1 MNCCVCQIELNEDN
15 CFSLYHS
22 KERRTRSSKKRAND
36 DTTNNIDL
44 LCDGCYNELSNEE
57 KKEYL
62 TSIDNNNFYKNMFFE
77 DEEKDIVLTVK
88 NTSPTFSQSPPLSPT
103 FNSLRSP
110 SPIPRKKNK
119 IRKNNKDNKKYSA
132 SSSGSSSSSSSSFFS
147 PSPLDEPKSPKLPK
161 SKKDNTKDTPKDKS
175 KDKPKDILD
184 DSSKEKLDKIN
195 RDIFE
200 YLMGGFTNANKTNK
214 SDKSSGII
222 IIEEPS
228 HFPFNEKDR
237 KKEELERKRKQ
248 REDEEL
254 ETIELEKTY
263 EYEWLGDNIKDI
275 DDLISLGQ
283 SYSKRIKKKRRYNLN
298 IRKLNNL
305 VEPLIELKN
314 MIGLKDIKASI
325 FNQIIFYLQELDD
338 KNIDMLH
345 TVIEGPPGVGKTH
358 ICHILAKIYKGLGF
372 LKNDKIV
379 SVKRDDF
386 IAKYLGQTA
395 DKTRKKIE
403 EALGGVL
410 FIDEAYSFGDAEG
423 RDSYSKEALDMLTS
437 FLSEHPHD
445 LICIVAGYKEALQK
459 RFFSQNEGLSRRFTH
474 RFELS
479 EYNGEDLRQIFF
491 KIVRENN
498 WYIYD
503 KSKIPISFFEKNIYY
518 FKYNGGDMLTLFGY
532 CKKVHS
538 KRLLKIPSENELLDN
553 KKQLNMEDIENG
565 LKEFIK
571 NPEYG
576 NRKNESNT
584 PFMLYS

>member
-1 MNCCVCQIELNEDN
+1 MNCCVCQIELNKDN

-22 KERRTRSSKKRAND
+22 NIRTTRLSKKKKINNED
-36 DTTNNIDL
+36 KNKNIDL
-44 LCDGCYNELSNEE
+44 MCDGCYNELSEE
-57 KKEYL
+57 EQKEYL
-62 TSIDNNNFYKNMFFE
+62 TTIDNDNFYKNMFFE
-77 DEEKDIVLTVK
+77 NKDKDLIVTVRRK
-88 NTSPTFSQSPPLSPT
+88 SPSPPKSHNTPSIT
-103 FNSLRSP
+103 PSLRSFN
-110 SPIPRKKNK
+110 SPPPRRKKKKQINK
-119 IRKNNKDNKKYSA
+119 
-132 SSSGSSSSSSSSFFS
+132 SSSSSDETEPNSPDI
-147 PSPLDEPKSPKLPK
+147 PSPPLTSPPSEKPPQRK
-161 SKKDNTKDTPKDKS
+161 KKDNIKDKS
-175 KDKPKDILD
+175 KDKI
-184 DSSKEKLDKIN
+184 DKIN

-200 YLMGGFTNANKTNK
+200 YLMGGFTNPNK
-214 SDKSSGII
+214 SDTSSGII
-222 IIEEPS
+222 IIEDPS
-228 HFPFNEKDR
+228 QFSFNEQDR
-237 KKEELERKRKQ
+237 KQEEIERKRKHH
-248 REDEEL
+248 EE
-254 ETIELEKTY
+254 EEIEEIELEKTY
-263 EYEWLGDNIKDI
+263 EYEWLGENIKEI

-283 SYSKRIKKKRRYNLN
+283 SYNKRKLKKRRYNIN

-325 FNQIIFYLQELDD
+325 FNQIVFYLQELDD

-395 DKTRKKIE
+395 EKTRKKIE

-410 FIDEAYSFGDAEG
+410 FIDEAYSFGDSEG

-445 LICIVAGYKEALQK
+445 LICIVAGYKEALNK

-474 RFELS
+474 RFELT
-479 EYNGEDLRQIFF
+479 EYDGKDLRQIFF
-491 KIVRENN
+491 KIVKENN

-503 KSKIPISFFEKNIYY
+503 ENKIPILFFEKNIHY
-518 FKYNGGDMLTLFGY
+518 FKFNGGDMLTLFGY

-538 KRLLKIPSENELLDN
+538 KRLLKISTENELLDN

-576 NRKNESNT
+576 NRKNESKT
-584 PFMLYS
+584 PYMLYS

>member
-1 MNCCVCQIELNEDN
+1 MNCCVCQIELNKDN

-22 KERRTRSSKKRAND
+22 NIRTTRLSKKKKINNED
-36 DTTNNIDL
+36 KKKNIDL
-44 LCDGCYNELSNEE
+44 MCDGCYNKLSKEE
-57 KKEYL
+57 QKEYL
-62 TSIDNNNFYKNMFFE
+62 TTIDNDNFYKNMFFE
-77 DEEKDIVLTVK
+77 NKDKDLIVTVRRK
-88 NTSPTFSQSPPLSPT
+88 
-103 FNSLRSP
+103 SP
-110 SPIPRKKNK
+110 SPPKSHNTPSITPPLRSFNSPPPRRKKKKQINK
-119 IRKNNKDNKKYSA
+119 
-132 SSSGSSSSSSSSFFS
+132 SSSSSDETEPNSPDI
-147 PSPLDEPKSPKLPK
+147 PSPPLTSPPSEKPPQRK
-161 SKKDNTKDTPKDKS
+161 KKDNIKDKS
-175 KDKPKDILD
+175 KDKI
-184 DSSKEKLDKIN
+184 DKIN

-200 YLMGGFTNANKTNK
+200 YLMGGFTNPNK
-214 SDKSSGII
+214 SDTSSGII
-222 IIEEPS
+222 IIEDPS
-228 HFPFNEKDR
+228 QFSFNEQDR
-237 KKEELERKRKQ
+237 KQEEIERKRKQ
-248 REDEEL
+248 HEEDEIE
-254 ETIELEKTY
+254 EIELEKTY

-283 SYSKRIKKKRRYNLN
+283 SYNKRKLKKRRYNIN

-305 VEPLIELKN
+305 VVPLIELKN

-325 FNQIIFYLQELDD
+325 FNQIVFYLQELDV

-395 DKTRKKIE
+395 EKTRKKIE

-410 FIDEAYSFGDAEG
+410 FIDEAYSFGDSEG

-474 RFELS
+474 RFELT
-479 EYNGEDLRQIFF
+479 EYDGEDLRQIFF

-503 KSKIPISFFEKNIYY
+503 ESNISISFFEKNIHY
-518 FKYNGGDMLTLFGY
+518 FKFNGGDMLTLFGY

-538 KRLLKIPSENELLDN
+538 KRLLKISTENELLDN

-576 NRKNESNT
+576 NRKNESKT
-584 PFMLYS
+584 PYMLYS